1 MVEKKLT
8 VERSG
13 HILLMG
19 LNRPG
24 KMNAF
29 DVDMFVE
36 LAVALGEL
44 DADPELRCGLLF
56 AHGRHF
62 TAGLDLSQ
70 WAPLLEQGIFPPPLP
85 RGACEPFGLYET
97 SENRRVRKPMV
108 MAVQGICFT
117 IGLELL
123 LGTDIRVA
131 ADDVRFAMLEIKR
144 GIYPVGGVT
153 IRLQREIGWGNCMRY
168 ILTGDEM
175 HAPEA
180 HRLGLVQ
187 ELVPP
192 GRQLESALRIAET
205 ISLQAPLAVQATL
218 LASRQL
224 QLKDQAKVV
233 DKLVP
238 ELMKLMKSE
247 DTAEGVRSFIER
259 REARFKGK

>member
-1 MVEKKLT
+1 MFDKKLT

-19 LNRPG
+19 LNRPA

-29 DVDMFVE
+29 DVDMFIE

-44 DADPELRCGLLF
+44 DADPQLRCGLLY
-56 AHGRHF
+56 AHGEHF

-70 WAPLLEQGIFPPPLP
+70 WAPLLEKGIFPPPLP
-85 RGACEPFGLYET
+85 KGACEPFGLYEN
-97 SENRRVRKPMV
+97 SETRRVRKPVV

-123 LGTDIRVA
+123 LGMDIRVA
-131 ADDVRFAMLEIKR
+131 AADVRFAMLEIKR

-153 IRLQREIGWGNCMRY
+153 LRLQREIGWGNSMRY
-168 ILTGDEM
+168 ILTGDELK
-175 HAPEA
+175 AQEA
-180 HRLGLVQ
+180 YRLGLVQ
-187 ELVPP
+187 EITEP
-192 GRQLESALRIAET
+192 GRQLERAMQIAET
-205 ISLQAPLAVQATL
+205 ISRQAPLAVQATL
-218 LASRQL
+218 LSARQL
-224 QLKDQAKVV
+224 QKKDQAQVV

-247 DTAEGVRSFIER
+247 DTAEGVRSFVER
-259 REARFKGK
+259 REAQFKGK